1 MQVLPV
7 SSSKGLSGLSFQTRT
22 IGNKI
27 PNEEY
32 AGAVLS
38 AINDSDWLTVVGGGV
53 MMQSPGRFMLRTLS
67 LLRLKRILQ
76 Y

>member
-38 AINDSDWLTVVGGGV
+38 AINDSDWLTVVGGGDDAA
-53 MMQSPGRFMLRTLS
+53 PGRFMLRTLS

>member
-38 AINDSDWLTVVGGGV
+38 AINDSDWLTVVGGV